1 MVSSIQQYLIKIGA
15 VNLPKKARG
24 KMEEYLKKSMT
35 YAAYVKL
42 IDDLLLDG
50 KTTGENQSAA
60 MFNYGKLNRQRMHRL
75 EKTVVINDALKEK
88 AGQVGRKMIWLI
100 ITEGWCGDAAQNIP
114 TIEKIAAASANIET
128 RYVLRDENLA
138 LMDAYLTDNARS
150 IPKLI
155 ALDAE
160 TFEEIGV
167 WGPRP
172 RTAMDYFH
180 ELRRNKMEKPQMM
193 ENLQRWYLQ
202 DKEKSLQSEFE
213 NLLSEWSNSKKP
225 TAI

>member
-1 MVSSIQQYLIKIGA
+1 MKVEIG
-15 VNLPKKARG
+15 KYI
-24 KMEEYLKKSMT
+24 EKSMSFAE
-35 YAAYVKL
+35 YIKL
-42 IDDLLLDG
+42 IDDLLMDG
-50 KTTGENQSAA
+50 KTTGTNQSDA

-75 EKTVVINDALKEK
+75 EKTVKLNDSLVEK
-88 AGQVGRKMIWLI
+88 AGKVERKMIWLI

-114 TIEKIAAASANIET
+114 TIEKIAAQNDSIET
-128 RYVLRDENLA
+128 RYVLRDENLE
-138 LMDAYLTDNARS
+138 LMDAYLTNNARS

-160 TFEEIGV
+160 TLEVIGT

-172 RTAMDYFH
+172 QIAMDFYH
-180 ELRRNKMEKPQMM
+180 ELKKQGLEKPLIM

-213 NLLSEWSNSKKP
+213 NLLSEWSNLKKQ
-225 TAI
+225 TA